1 MGSQRDLLS
10 RPHRSAHSAR
20 LAAVRAR
27 KEFKN
32 FRLVPINSVEGMGG
46 LQLDG
51 GGIDF
56 SNRYFRSAD
65 LCGVDFSTSRL
76 RASASIAQR
85 YPAPR
90 YTEEIALS
98 IQYRTRMRY
107 RR

>member
-1 MGSQRDLLS
+1 MGGQRHLLS

-32 FRLVPINSVEGMGG
+32 FRLVPINSIEGMGG

-65 LCGVDFSTSRL
+65 LRGVDFSTSRL
-76 RASASIAQR
+76 EGVSLNRAKISAASLHGGNR
-85 YPAPR
+85 DR
-90 YTEEIALS
+90 KS
-98 IQYRTRMRY
+98 VV
-107 RR
+107 